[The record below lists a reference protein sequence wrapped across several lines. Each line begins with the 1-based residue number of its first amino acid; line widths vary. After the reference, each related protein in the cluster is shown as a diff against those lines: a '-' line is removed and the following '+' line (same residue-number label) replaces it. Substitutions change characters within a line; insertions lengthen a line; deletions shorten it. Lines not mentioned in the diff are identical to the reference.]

1 MEFRSREIGQYLNSL
16 KGVWEMRGPHR
27 SKIYGVQKTW
37 IRKDIPEMDCNRSAG
52 YTLMSL

>member
-16 KGVWEMRGPHR
+16 KGVWEMRGPHK

-37 IRKDIPEMDCNRSAG
+37 IRKDKGIPDCNRSSD

>member
-16 KGVWEMRGPHR
+16 KGVWEMRGPHK

-37 IRKDIPEMDCNRSAG
+37 ERNESYVTERIDALSNA
-52 YTLMSL
+52 LMSL